1 MSTADKSM
9 IRQCLFNSTLRE
21 IREIEDIDYSFIEAS
36 PSFKE
41 RIKSSIEATPRK
53 RKFYPKKLIV
63 ALVAVISMCFLIMF
77 AVSAQVRTKV
87 VDFFV
92 EIYESFTML
101 FVKETSTEDNPATIE
116 SIYEPSYLSKNNYE
130 KSSESIKRLSVST
143 AWKKENSTIK
153 FFQYVIDDIYILSD
167 TEAASFETR
176 IVGEQEVLYKV
187 KNGIYNIKWLAC
199 GYSFSLYCSEELGWD
214 EIEKIIL
221 SLEPT

>member
-1 MSTADKSM
+1 MSTADKSV
-9 IRQCLFNSTLRE
+9 IGQCLFNSTLRE

-53 RKFYPKKLIV
+53 RKLHPKKLIV

-101 FVKETSTEDNPATIE
+101 FVKEASTDDNPATIE
-116 SIYEPSYLSKNNYE
+116 SIYEPSYMRENNYE
-130 KSSESIKRLSVST
+130 KSKENVNMLYMSAT
-143 AWKKENSTIK
+143 WKKEGSTIEFSQSIIYENSIK
-153 FFQYVIDDIYILSD
+153 FD
-167 TEAASFETR
+167 TEAASFKTE
-176 IVGEQEVLYKV
+176 IIGEQEVLYNV
-187 KNGIYNIKWLAC
+187 KNGTYNIKWLAY
-199 GYSFSLYCSEELGWD
+199 GYSFSLICSEELEWD

>member
-9 IRQCLFNSTLRE
+9 IGQCLFNSTLRE
-21 IREIEDIDYSFIEAS
+21 IRELEDIDYSFIEAS

-41 RIKSSIEATPRK
+41 RINSTLNSTPRK
-53 RKFYPKKLIV
+53 RKLCPKKLIV

-101 FVKETSTEDNPATIE
+101 FVKEASTDDNPATIE
-116 SIYEPSYLSKNNYE
+116 SIYEPSYLSKNNYK

-143 AWKKENSTIK
+143 VWKKEDSTIK
-153 FFQYVIDDIYILSD
+153 FFQYVIDDNYIRSD

-176 IVGEQEVLYKV
+176 IVGEQEVLYNV
-187 KNGIYNIKWLAC
+187 KNGTYIINWLAY
-199 GYSFSLYCSEELGWD
+199 GYSFSLICSEELGWD

-221 SLEPT
+221 SLELA

>member
-9 IRQCLFNSTLRE
+9 IGQCLFNSTLRE

-41 RIKSSIEATPRK
+41 KIKSSIEDTPRK
-53 RKFYPKKLIV
+53 RKLCPRKLIV
-63 ALVAVISMCFLIMF
+63 VLVAVISMCFLIMF

-87 VDFFV
+87 VDFFI

-101 FVKETSTEDNPATIE
+101 FVKDNSTEDNPDTIE

-130 KSSESIKRLSVST
+130 KSKENVNMLYMT
-143 AWKKENSTIK
+143 AAWKKEGSTIE
-153 FFQYVIDDIYILSD
+153 FSQSIIYENYILSD
-167 TEAASFETR
+167 TEDASFKTE
-176 IVGEQEVLYKV
+176 IIGEQEVLYNV
-187 KNGIYNIKWLAC
+187 KNGTYTIKWLAY
-199 GYSFSLYCSEELGWD
+199 GYSFSIRCNEALGWD

>member
-101 FVKETSTEDNPATIE
+101 FVKEASTDDNPVKIETEYEPCYMRENGYELFSKSSGKISVLAVWKKHDLSLRFSQNIVKNSDYVFDTEDTL
-116 SIYEPSYLSKNNYE
+116 YE
-130 KSSESIKRLSVST
+130 IKYIGDQKVYY
-143 AWKKENSTIK
+143 KIK
-153 FFQYVIDDIYILSD
+153 HDVI
-167 TEAASFETR
+167 T
-176 IVGEQEVLYKV
+176 V
-187 KNGIYNIKWLAC
+187 KWLEY
-199 GYSFSLYCSEELGWD
+199 GYSFSLNCNESLGWD